1 MQKPVRL
8 AIAGLGRMGI
18 IHALHIHELAQKD
31 GNCKLAAFCDANQ
44 ERAKQV
50 ASELGCD
57 VPIYRSVEELGDAGV
72 ADATVVVVPTDQH
85 RACATA
91 LIARGHRVLVEK
103 PLTGNLD
110 ADLEFAAELDRDHP
124 QAMMLGFQRRFDPGL
139 QYAKELADGGLIGR
153 VFKVYSDMED
163 SSPAPNG
170 YMSGGLLPDMAI
182 HNVDEVLWL
191 TGKFPT
197 AALMIGSR
205 IYSHRLTTAKEDFD
219 DALLYLWFG
228 NEMTA
233 QIQVGRNHV
242 SGYRTE
248 VALFGEEGVIYVD
261 RFLQNPREVVVQAYG
276 RRGSEKPLASRS
288 FTMREYNRPLP
299 EFAGRFG
306 LAYMAELAK
315 FAECCASNS
324 PFPVTHRDGAR
335 AQQVVEAGMLSNATP
350 QTIPAAS

>member
-1 MQKPVRL
+1 
-8 AIAGLGRMGI
+8 
-18 IHALHIHELAQKD
+18 
-31 GNCKLAAFCDANQ
+31 
-44 ERAKQV
+44 
-50 ASELGCD
+50 
-57 VPIYRSVEELGDAGV
+57 
-72 ADATVVVVPTDQH
+72 
-85 RACATA
+85 

-139 QYAKELADGGLIGR
+139 QYAKELADDGLIGR

-205 IYSHRLTTAKEDFD
+205 IYSHRLTTAEEDFD

-233 QIQVGRNHV
+233 QVQVGRNHV

-261 RFLQNPREVVVQAYG
+261 RFLQNPREVLVQAYG
-276 RRGSEKPLASRS
+276 RRGSERPLATRS
-288 FTMREYNRPLP
+288 FAMREYNRPLP

-315 FAECCASNS
+315 FVECCAANS

-335 AQQVVEAGMLSNATP
+335 AQQVVEAGMLSKATP
-350 QTIPAAS
+350 QTVAATV